1 MLPAATMADY
11 KLKAALQEADI
22 KSLATQ
28 LNAHIDVPFIPEAAE
43 QVYIEFVLG
52 KAVGVIPAELVIFLI
67 DASDGLTAEEIQHYE
82 DLITTAVNKII
93 DIPIVSENMEESLIR
108 PVVHQLVQF
117 ALSGVALRI

>member
-1 MLPAATMADY
+1 MADY